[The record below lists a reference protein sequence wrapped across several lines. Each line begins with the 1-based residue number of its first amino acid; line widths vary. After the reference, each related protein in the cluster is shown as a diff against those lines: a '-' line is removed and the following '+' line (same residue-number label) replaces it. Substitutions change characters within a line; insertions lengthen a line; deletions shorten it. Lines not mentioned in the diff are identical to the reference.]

1 MKTRAFRT
9 SLSLIAL
16 AGAAPAFADEAPP
29 GDQTITVIGAPLALS
44 ETNASVSIID
54 KDDIDRAQN
63 GAAADLI
70 ARLPGVHVTQNGA
83 LGGVASLRIRGA
95 EDAQTLVVIDG
106 VRVGDPA
113 SPNGA
118 FDFANLMLGSI
129 DRIEVLRGANSL
141 PWGSQAIGGV
151 VSVTTTDA
159 GDVAAGGTSGRIG
172 AEYGAY
178 ETARLNG
185 QLRTTALGTA
195 QFGIG
200 GGYVR
205 TDGFSSAAA
214 GTEPDGYRQ
223 YSANISNR
231 TEIGSTLVFRAFGL
245 YAASRAD
252 LDGFGP
258 PAYIFGDT
266 SEFQKTKEHYAAAT
280 LEHRPAGNTR
290 GGGFSHRLQFAFADV
305 NRDNFNPDFGDA
317 PTFRARGRSERL
329 SYSIDWSLG
338 DVLRSAAGDSLR
350 LIAGA
355 EREWT
360 RALTDDGFAADRGRT
375 RTTGGWA
382 MLAARPTE
390 SFSLTLGARR
400 DDHRDF
406 GGATSLAADAGQKIG
421 EHVTLRASYR
431 EGFKAPTLF
440 QLSASAGAYG
450 NPDLLPERAK
460 SYEVGVR
467 LGNARLFADVAW
479 YRRDSRNLIDFISC
493 PPGPD
498 PLPPICATG
507 NRPFG
512 TYDNI
517 NRARAE
523 GVEVEAGAQ
532 LNRNVRVRANYSLTI
547 ATDRTPGSPLEDH
560 RLARRPRHLAN
571 AEIAWTPGGAASG
584 ADLSLALRYAGK
596 SFDDRA
602 NSIRLDDYVL
612 VDLRAS
618 YPLVTGLELFGRVE
632 NLLDE
637 HYQAVATYNTAGR
650 SAYVGVRW
658 GF

>member
-1 MKTRAFRT
+1 MKTLAHKT
-9 SLSLIAL
+9 SLSLLAL
-16 AGAAPAFADEAPP
+16 AAASPALAHEAPFD
-29 GDQTITVIGAPLALS
+29 DQSITVIGAPLALS

-54 KDDIDRAQN
+54 KEEIDRAQN

-106 VRVGDPA
+106 VRVGDPS

-151 VSVTTTDA
+151 VSITSTDPDLA
-159 GDVAAGGTSGRIG
+159 SGTSGRIG
-172 AEYGAY
+172 AEYGARD
-178 ETARLNG
+178 TVRVNG
-185 QLRTTALGTA
+185 QLRTAALGA
-195 QFGIG
+195 SQFGIG

-205 TDGFSSAAA
+205 TRGFSSAAA
-214 GTEPDGYRQ
+214 GTERDGYRQ
-223 YSANISNR
+223 YSANLSNR
-231 TEIGSTLVFRAFGL
+231 TEIGSTLLFRAFGL
-245 YAASRAD
+245 YAASRVE
-252 LDGFGP
+252 LDGFAP
-258 PAYIFGDT
+258 PAFTFSDT
-266 SEFQKTKEHYAAAT
+266 DEYQKTREHYAAAS
-280 LEHRPAGNTR
+280 LEHRPGGSSRA
-290 GGGFSHRLQFAFADV
+290 GGFAHRLQFAFADV
-305 NRDNFNPDFGDA
+305 NRDNFNPDLGKA

-329 SYSIDWSLG
+329 SYSIDWGLG
-338 DVLRSAAGDSLR
+338 DVFGSTAGDSLR

-360 RALTDDGFAADRGRT
+360 RALTDDGFAPDRGQT
-375 RTTGGWA
+375 ATTGGWA
-382 MLAARPTE
+382 MLAARPTDA
-390 SFSLTLGARR
+390 FSLTFGVRR

-406 GGATSLAADAGQKIG
+406 GGATSFAADIGQKLVD
-421 EHVTLRASYR
+421 HVLVRASYR

-440 QLSASAGAYG
+440 QLSDSVGAYG
-450 NPDLLPERAK
+450 NPELLPERAK

-467 LGNARLFADVAW
+467 LGDAQRFVDVAW
-479 YRRDSRNLIDFISC
+479 YRRDSRNLIDFVSC
-493 PPGPD
+493 PPVPD
-498 PLPPICATG
+498 PLPAICASG

-523 GVEVEAGAQ
+523 GVEVEAGAK
-532 LNRNVRVRANYSLTI
+532 LGSSFAVRANYSLTV
-547 ATDRTPGSPLEDH
+547 ASDRTPGSPLEGN

-571 AEIAWTPGGAASG
+571 AELAWTPGGAVSG
-584 ADLSLALRYAGK
+584 ADLSVAVRYAGK

-602 NSIRLDDYVL
+602 NNLRLSDYIV

-618 YPLVTGLELFGRVE
+618 YPLAAGIELFGRVE
-632 NLLDE
+632 NLFDE
-637 HYQAVATYNTAGR
+637 TYQNVATYNTAGR
-650 SAYVGVRW
+650 SAYAGVRW

>member
-1 MKTRAFRT
+1 MKTLAHKT
-9 SLSLIAL
+9 SLSLLAL
-16 AGAAPAFADEAPP
+16 AAASPALAHEAPFD
-29 GDQTITVIGAPLALS
+29 DQSITVIGAPLALS

-54 KDDIDRAQN
+54 KEEIDRAQN

-106 VRVGDPA
+106 VRVGDPS

-151 VSVTTTDA
+151 VSITSTDPDLA
-159 GDVAAGGTSGRIG
+159 SGTSGRIG
-172 AEYGAY
+172 AEYGARD
-178 ETARLNG
+178 TARVNG
-185 QLRTTALGTA
+185 QLRTAALGA
-195 QFGIG
+195 SQFGIG
-200 GGYVR
+200 GGFVR
-205 TDGFSSAAA
+205 TRGFSSAAA
-214 GTEPDGYRQ
+214 GTERDGYRQ
-223 YSANISNR
+223 YSANLSNR
-231 TEIGSTLVFRAFGL
+231 TEIGSTLLFRAFGL
-245 YAASRAD
+245 YAASRVE
-252 LDGFGP
+252 LDGFAP
-258 PAYIFGDT
+258 PAFTFGDT
-266 SEFQKTKEHYAAAT
+266 DEYQKTREHYAAAS
-280 LEHRPAGNTR
+280 LEHRPGGSSSA
-290 GGGFSHRLQFAFADV
+290 GGFAHRLQFAFADV
-305 NRDNFNPDFGDA
+305 NRDNFNPDLGEP

-329 SYSIDWSLG
+329 SYSIDWGLG
-338 DVLRSAAGDSLR
+338 DVFGSTAGDSLR

-360 RALTDDGFAADRGRT
+360 RALTDDGFAPDRGQT
-375 RTTGGWA
+375 ATTGGWA
-382 MLAARPTE
+382 MLAARPTDA
-390 SFSLTLGARR
+390 FSLTFGVRR

-406 GGATSLAADAGQKIG
+406 GGATSFAADIGQKLG
-421 EHVTLRASYR
+421 DHVLVRASYR

-440 QLSASAGAYG
+440 QLSDSAGAYG
-450 NPDLLPERAK
+450 NPELLPERAK

-467 LGNARLFADVAW
+467 LGDAQRFVDVAW
-479 YRRDSRNLIDFISC
+479 YRRDSRNLIDFVSC
-493 PPGPD
+493 PPVPD
-498 PLPPICATG
+498 PLPAICASG

-523 GVEVEAGAQ
+523 GVEVEAGAK
-532 LNRNVRVRANYSLTI
+532 LGSSFAVRANYSLTV
-547 ATDRTPGSPLEDH
+547 ATDRTPGSPLEGNQ
-560 RLARRPRHLAN
+560 LARRPRHLAN
-571 AEIAWTPGGAASG
+571 AELAWTPGGAASG
-584 ADLSLALRYAGK
+584 ADLSVAVRYAGK

-602 NSIRLDDYVL
+602 NNLRLSDYIL

-618 YPLVTGLELFGRVE
+618 YPIAAGIELFGRVE
-632 NLLDE
+632 NLFDE
-637 HYQAVATYNTAGR
+637 TYQNVATYNTPGR
-650 SAYVGVRW
+650 SAHAGVRW

>member
-1 MKTRAFRT
+1 MKKLAYKT
-9 SLSLIAL
+9 SLSLLAL
-16 AGAAPAFADEAPP
+16 AAASPALAHEAPFD
-29 GDQTITVIGAPLALS
+29 DQSITVIGAPLALS

-54 KDDIDRAQN
+54 KEEIDRAQN

-106 VRVGDPA
+106 VRVGDPS

-151 VSVTTTDA
+151 VSVTSTDPDLA
-159 GDVAAGGTSGRIG
+159 SGTSGRVG
-172 AEYGAY
+172 AEYGARD
-178 ETARLNG
+178 TVRVNG
-185 QLRTTALGTA
+185 QLRTAALGA
-195 QFGIG
+195 SQFGIG

-205 TDGFSSAAA
+205 TRGFSSAAA
-214 GTEPDGYRQ
+214 GTERDGYRQ
-223 YSANISNR
+223 YSANLSNR
-231 TEIGSTLVFRAFGL
+231 TEIGSTLLFRAFGL
-245 YAASRAD
+245 YAASRVE
-252 LDGFGP
+252 LDGFAP
-258 PAYIFGDT
+258 PTFTFGDT
-266 SEFQKTKEHYAAAT
+266 DEFQKTKEHYAAAS
-280 LEHRPAGNTR
+280 LEHRPAGTS
-290 GGGFSHRLQFAFADV
+290 GADGFAHRLQFAFADV

-329 SYSIDWSLG
+329 SYSLDWGLG
-338 DVLRSAAGDSLR
+338 DVFGSAAGDSLR

-360 RALTDDGFAADRGRT
+360 RALTDDGFAPDRGQT
-375 RTTGGWA
+375 ATTGGWA

-390 SFSLTLGARR
+390 TFSLTAGVRR

-406 GGATSLAADAGQKIG
+406 GGATSFAADIGQKIG
-421 EHVTLRASYR
+421 NDVLLRASYR

-440 QLSASAGAYG
+440 QLSDSSGAYG
-450 NPDLLPERAK
+450 NPELLPERAK

-467 LGNARLFADVAW
+467 LGDARRFVDVAW
-479 YRRDSRNLIDFISC
+479 YRRDSRNLIDFVSC
-493 PPGPD
+493 PPVPD
-498 PLPPICATG
+498 PLPAICASG

-523 GVEVEAGAQ
+523 GVEVEAGAK
-532 LNRNVRVRANYSLTI
+532 LGSSFAVRANYSLTV
-547 ATDRTPGSPLEDH
+547 ATDRTPGSPLEGN

-571 AEIAWTPGGAASG
+571 AELAWAPDGASG
-584 ADLSLALRYAGK
+584 ADLSVAVRYAGK

-602 NSIRLDDYVL
+602 NSVRLGDYVV

-618 YPLVTGLELFGRVE
+618 YPLAAGIELFGRVE
-632 NLLDE
+632 NLFDE
-637 HYQAVATYNTAGR
+637 EYQTVATYNTAGR
-650 SAYVGVRW
+650 SAYVGARW

>member
-1 MKTRAFRT
+1 MKTIAYRT
-9 SLSLIAL
+9 TLSLLAL
-16 AGAAPAFADEAPP
+16 AAASPALADEAPLD
-29 GDQTITVIGAPLALS
+29 DQSITVIGAPLALAES
-44 ETNASVSIID
+44 NASVSVID
-54 KDDIDRAQN
+54 KEDIDRAQN

-70 ARLPGVHVTQNGA
+70 ARLPGINVTQNGA

-95 EDAQTLVVIDG
+95 EDSQTLVVIDG
-106 VRVGDPA
+106 VRVGDPS
-113 SPNGA
+113 SPGGG

-151 VSVTTTDA
+151 VSITTTDPEL
-159 GDVAAGGTSGRIG
+159 AADGGTSGRIG
-172 AEYGAY
+172 AEYGARD
-178 ETARLNG
+178 TVRVNG
-185 QLRTTALGTA
+185 QLRTAALGA
-195 QFGIG
+195 SQFGIG

-205 TDGFSSAAA
+205 TDGFSNAAA
-214 GTEPDGYRQ
+214 GTERDGYRQ
-223 YSANISNR
+223 YSVNLTNR

-245 YAASRAD
+245 YADSRAD
-252 LDGFGP
+252 LDGFAP
-258 PAYIFGDT
+258 PTYSFGDT
-266 SEFQKTKEHYAAAT
+266 NEFQKTGEHYAAAT
-280 LEHRPAGNTR
+280 LEHRPDGNDS
-290 GGGFSHRLQFAFADV
+290 GGGFSQRLQFGFADV

-329 SYSIDWSLG
+329 SYSVDWGLG
-338 DVLRSAAGDSLR
+338 DVFGSGTGDSLR
-350 LIAGA
+350 LLAGA

-360 RALTDDGFAADRGRT
+360 RSLTDDGFAPDEGRT
-375 RTTGGWA
+375 ATTGGWA
-382 MLAARPTE
+382 MLVARPTE
-390 SFSLTLGARR
+390 TFSLTAGVRR

-406 GGATSLAADAGQKIG
+406 GGATSFAADVGQKLG
-421 EHVTLRASYR
+421 DYVTLRASYR

-467 LGNARLFADVAW
+467 LGDARRFVDVAW
-479 YRRDSRNLIDFISC
+479 YRRDSRNLIDFVSC
-493 PPGPD
+493 PPGPN
-498 PLPPICATG
+498 PLPAICATG
-507 NRPFG
+507 SRPFG

-517 NRARAE
+517 NRARAQ

-532 LNRNVRVRANYSLTI
+532 LSDSFAVRANYSLTI
-547 ATDRTPGSPLEDH
+547 ATDRTPGSPLEH
-560 RLARRPRHLAN
+560 NRLARRPRHLAN
-571 AEIAWTPGGAASG
+571 AELAWTPGGALEG
-584 ADLSLALRYAGK
+584 ADLSVAVRYAGK

-602 NSIRLDDYVL
+602 NTIPLDDYVL

-618 YPLVTGLELFGRVE
+618 YPLVAGIDLFGRIE
-632 NLLDE
+632 NLFDE
-637 HYQAVATYNTAGR
+637 QYQAVATYNTAGR